1 MGLDPR
7 ALFCDIETG
16 RGLVVAVS
24 GGSDSLALL
33 LLVHDFAAAC
43 APPPRLLAVTV
54 DHGLRPEAAAEAAQV
69 AALCRARGIAHRTL
83 RWRGQKPR
91 TGVAAAAREAR
102 YDLLAEAA
110 ESVGAATVLTAHT
123 LDDQAETLAMRAA
136 RGGDPRGGAGLAGM
150 AAATLFDGRVWIV
163 RPLLGLRRQALRDWL
178 SARGVGWIDDP
189 SNADPAFER
198 VRVRQGLDDA
208 GVEALARQARAAGA
222 GRAALSAAA
231 ARLVERFA
239 VRPAP
244 GLCRLERGLFDP
256 GAADPDAAVLALRA
270 ALATAGGAARLP
282 DLARSR
288 ALLRRLAEG
297 APLRATL
304 SRAVVDARAGGAF
317 LRREARGLP
326 LVALAGKATVWD
338 GRLRVAPQ
346 ERAAGPFAIGPLGA
360 ARAKE
365 AAPEAADA
373 PASLVRAALAVE
385 PALFEAGELVGP
397 AAGTAAAARGVTAV
411 PVVAPFCR
419 FLPGFDLALAAALG
433 RLVCA
438 PALPAPPW
446 KHHIIA
452 AQA

>member
-150 AAATLFDGRVWIV
+150 AAATLFDGRV
-163 RPLLGLRRQALRDWL
+163 
-178 SARGVGWIDDP
+178 
-189 SNADPAFER
+189 
-198 VRVRQGLDDA
+198 
-208 GVEALARQARAAGA
+208 
-222 GRAALSAAA
+222 
-231 ARLVERFA
+231 
-239 VRPAP
+239 
-244 GLCRLERGLFDP
+244 
-256 GAADPDAAVLALRA
+256 
-270 ALATAGGAARLP
+270 
-282 DLARSR
+282 
-288 ALLRRLAEG
+288 
-297 APLRATL
+297 
-304 SRAVVDARAGGAF
+304 
-317 LRREARGLP
+317 
-326 LVALAGKATVWD
+326 
-338 GRLRVAPQ
+338 
-346 ERAAGPFAIGPLGA
+346 
-360 ARAKE
+360 
-365 AAPEAADA
+365 
-373 PASLVRAALAVE
+373 
-385 PALFEAGELVGP
+385 
-397 AAGTAAAARGVTAV
+397 
-411 PVVAPFCR
+411 
-419 FLPGFDLALAAALG
+419 
-433 RLVCA
+433 
-438 PALPAPPW
+438 
-446 KHHIIA
+446 
-452 AQA
+452 